1 MKSLIKTQLTIG
13 GLLVV
18 MSGCNSA
25 DSATTPVTP
34 LPTTLQEVTSVPTD
48 FEWNAST
55 ELALSISA
63 NSARSAVLTVKNSS
77 DQVLYTGLLVK
88 GETLATNLN
97 VAATESSLTFRLDAS
112 GKFSEKSYTVA
123 ELSANGTVALEL
135 QIVDNYVEPSTNPE
149 V

>member
-1 MKSLIKTQLTIG
+1 MKSLIKTQLIIG

-25 DSATTPVTP
+25 DSAATTVT

-63 NSARSAVLTVKNSS
+63 NSARSAVLTITNSS
-77 DQVLYTGLLVK
+77 DQVVYTGLLVK
-88 GETLATNLN
+88 DETLATNLN
-97 VAATESSLTFRLDAS
+97 IAATESSLTFRLDAS
-112 GKFSEKSYTVA
+112 GKFSEKSFTVA

-135 QIVDNYVEPSTNPE
+135 QIVDNYVEPATNPE